1 MLLSVIAPDGL
12 GVFNGILKISH
23 FFMAAGGYLFIF
35 IQKKFPLGRGVQSC
49 SLGFVLDDL
58 EVISDS
64 FFKGN
69 SEQCV
74 PGMVFCSSQHAAAG
88 STNPCHKKSY
98 LDSQTP

>member
-1 MLLSVIAPDGL
+1 MDLESLWDIKDIPFLYGWW
-12 GVFNGILKISH
+12 G
-23 FFMAAGGYLFIF
+23 LFIHF
-35 IQKKFPLGRGVQSC
+35 YSEEIPSRTGVQSC

-58 EVISDS
+58 EVISDI

-98 LDSQTP
+98 LDSQVP